1 MQFLSKITILWGS
14 EQSRPWDPCE
24 SQHIAPCGIKG
35 IADNG
40 PALLQYRTCSQNTMQ
55 MCLEDSFPLYT
66 RECGNQHWS
75 SLKCR
80 CWHFVETLLIHQT
93 VCIMELNLS
102 LKNTLSWI
110 WQFTNDTEKWETTA
124 VSAHMQTKTQGV
136 INTGS
141 VDLTL
146 KSVLLQ
152 LALAHLLSLFV
163 TFLFSWIC
171 LPHSLFICLFSSH
184 SRMYVLTPD
193 QGQRYT
199 KGTHEK
205 NKRALPESH
214 NRNDN
219 VPHSVQLNTKKTKR
233 KAIKGLDRGHG
244 QRVVPESGQQMT
256 FLEKAPYAVLVQ
268 GTLLFIEGIYRSD
281 FPEVILRKMPVLITS
296 RVLPVPHFT
305 AGWAQAAGDPACS
318 PGSPIKSSCPREHRH
333 ALLVLHWVGL
343 WSSKTRISQGG
354 FTRWVCCCVE

>member
-1 MQFLSKITILWGS
+1 MYYGTKFKFKEHFVLNLAIYKWHWEMG
-14 EQSRPWDPCE
+14 DD
-24 SQHIAPCGIKG
+24 CGICTH
-35 IADNG
+35 AN
-40 PALLQYRTCSQNTMQ
+40 
-55 MCLEDSFPLYT
+55 
-66 RECGNQHWS
+66 
-75 SLKCR
+75 
-80 CWHFVETLLIHQT
+80 
-93 VCIMELNLS
+93 
-102 LKNTLSWI
+102 KNTSL
-110 WQFTNDTEKWETTA
+110 
-124 VSAHMQTKTQGV
+124 QGV

-219 VPHSVQLNTKKTKR
+219 VPHSVQLNTKNTKR

-343 WSSKTRISQGG
+343 WSSKTRVSQGG